1 MARVAIIT
9 GGASGMGLAVAQ
21 ALAARG
27 GWELHLIDLNQ
38 VAGKAAASSLP
49 CAHFHRADATN
60 YTSLAAAFKEAFES
74 SNGQLHF
81 VFANAGIAERD
92 NFYKKH
98 DTGADPP
105 PEPDMLVTKICFDA
119 AITTSHLAQ
128 HYFRQSKDKQDQCLI
143 MTASCGGIYPSYY
156 SPMYSGSKHGVI
168 GFMRSISKHFWEV
181 DRIRVNAICPGVVKT
196 NLLTQN
202 EWKNFPEEYFT
213 PVDKIV
219 QGVLILV
226 DGKDETSTG
235 KTRID
240 DKQLEKKGILWGEA
254 MEFSGWNH
262 YYRVAPMFCDQGMEA
277 VMKATD
283 IEELQ

>member
-1 MARVAIIT
+1 
-9 GGASGMGLAVAQ
+9 MGLAVSQ
-21 ALAARG
+21 ALAARS
-27 GWELHLIDLNQ
+27 GWDLHLIDLNE
-38 VAGKAAASSLP
+38 ATGRAAASSLP
-49 CAHFHRADATN
+49 SARFYKADATN
-60 YTSLAAAFKEAFES
+60 YVSLAAAFKEAFQNS
-74 SNGQLHF
+74 GHQLHF

-98 DTGADPP
+98 DIGANPP

-119 AITTSHLAQ
+119 AITTSYLAQ
-128 HYFRQSKDKQDQCLI
+128 HYFRQSKDKQDQCLV

-156 SPMYSGSKHGVI
+156 SPMYSGSKHGVV
-168 GFMRSISKHFWEV
+168 GFMRSISKHFWEN

-196 NLLTQN
+196 NLLTQR
-202 EWKNFPEEYFT
+202 EWQNFPEEYFT

-226 DGKDETSTG
+226 DGKDETTVE

-240 DKQLEKKGILWGEA
+240 SIQSEKKGILWGEA

-262 YYRVAPMFCDQGMEA
+262 YYRIAPAFCDEGMKA